1 MTKAATASQPAVPV
15 PAAPTAPARAR
26 VARAGSARASDRGGR
41 TREQILRATLEII
54 AAHGLS
60 GVSHR
65 AIAAKAD
72 VRLSLTSYHFG
83 SLEDLLE
90 AAFDA
95 YHAHTELRRTELV
108 ARVDQQMGQLPTQLT
123 PAVLTAIADT
133 MSDTLAA
140 YIHAGVREHR
150 TDLAVE
156 CSFLFAW
163 NLSPTLRHK
172 VDQHSKGLVQ
182 LAARVFARL
191 DSRAPE
197 VDSAV
202 LLATIRQLEFTQVS
216 TGVVSPVADIKLS
229 LFRLLLGLLLARD
242 TMPPAAPV

>member
-1 MTKAATASQPAVPV
+1 MTKAATATQSAASAS
-15 PAAPTAPARAR
+15 AAPAPARAR
-26 VARAGSARASDRGGR
+26 ATRPGGGSDRGER

-65 AIAAKAD
+65 AIAARAD

-95 YHAHTELRRTELV
+95 YHAHTEQRRTELV
-108 ARVDQQMGQLPTQLT
+108 ATVDQQMGQLPATLT
-123 PAVLTAIADT
+123 PDLLTAIADS
-133 MSDTLAA
+133 MSNTLAA

-163 NLSPTLRHK
+163 NLSPTLRQK

-182 LAARVFARL
+182 LAARVFAQL
-191 DSRAPE
+191 GSRAPE

-216 TGVVSPVADIKLS
+216 TGVVSPPADIKLP
-229 LFRLLLGLLLARD
+229 LFRLLLGLLMARGV
-242 TMPPAAPV
+242 TPPGMPT

>member
-1 MTKAATASQPAVPV
+1 MMKKAATANLQATP
-15 PAAPTAPARAR
+15 APAPPSRAR
-26 VARAGSARASDRGGR
+26 VGRPGGTSDRGER

-65 AIAAKAD
+65 AIAARAD

-83 SLEDLLE
+83 SLEELLE
-90 AAFDA
+90 AAFDT
-95 YHAHTELRRTELV
+95 YHAHTEQRRTALV
-108 ARVDQQMGQLPTQLT
+108 AQVDQQMRQLPAQSSR
-123 PAVLTAIADT
+123 AAMTATAEA
-133 MSDTLAA
+133 MADTLAA

-163 NLSPTLRHK
+163 NLSPALRHK

-182 LAARVFARL
+182 LAARVFAQL
-191 DSRAPE
+191 GSRAPE

-216 TGVVSPVADIKLS
+216 TGEVSAVGDIKLP
-229 LFRLLLGLLLARD
+229 LFRLLLGLLMARD
-242 TMPPAAPV
+242 ATPPGAPA

>member
-1 MTKAATASQPAVPV
+1 MTKAATATQPAVSD
-15 PAAPTAPARAR
+15 PAASAPART
-26 VARAGSARASDRGGR
+26 RAPRSAGASDRGER

-65 AIAAKAD
+65 AIAARAD

-95 YHAHTELRRTELV
+95 YHGHTELRRAELV
-108 ARVDQQMGQLPTQLT
+108 ARVDQQMGQLPAKLT
-123 PAVLTAIADT
+123 PDVLAAIADA

-163 NLSPTLRHK
+163 NLPPALRQK

-182 LAARVFARL
+182 LAARVFAQL
-191 DSRAPE
+191 GSCAPE
-197 VDSAV
+197 GDSAL
-202 LLATIRQLEFTQVS
+202 LLATIRQLEFAQVS
-216 TGVVSPVADIKLS
+216 TGVLSPVADIKLQ
-229 LFRLLLGLLLARD
+229 LFRLLLGLLMVRGTL
-242 TMPPAAPV
+242 PPGTPA

>member
-1 MTKAATASQPAVPV
+1 MTKAATATQPAVST
-15 PAAPTAPARAR
+15 PAAPAAPSR
-26 VARAGSARASDRGGR
+26 ARAGGASDRGGR

-65 AIAAKAD
+65 AIAARAD

-83 SLEDLLE
+83 SLEELLE

-95 YHAHTELRRTELV
+95 YHAHTEQRRTALV
-108 ARVDQQMGQLPTQLT
+108 AQVDQQMGQLPNKLT
-123 PAVLTAIADT
+123 PEVLTAIADT
-133 MSDTLAA
+133 MADTLAA

-163 NLSPTLRHK
+163 NLSPTLRQK

-182 LAARVFARL
+182 LAARVFAQL
-191 DSRAPE
+191 GSRAPE

-216 TGVVSPVADIKLS
+216 TGVVSPVADIKLP
-229 LFRLLLGLLLARD
+229 LFRLLLGLLMARGV
-242 TMPPAAPV
+242 TPIL

>member
-1 MTKAATASQPAVPV
+1 MTKAATATQPAAPV
-15 PAAPTAPARAR
+15 PAAPAPARAR
-26 VARAGSARASDRGGR
+26 AARAGGGSDRGGR

-65 AIAAKAD
+65 AIAARAD

-95 YHAHTELRRTELV
+95 YHAHTEQRRTELV
-108 ARVDQQMGQLPTQLT
+108 ASVDRQMGQLPATLT
-123 PAVLTAIADT
+123 ADVLTAIADS
-133 MSDTLAA
+133 MSNTLAA

-163 NLSPTLRHK
+163 NLSPTLRQK

-182 LAARVFARL
+182 LAARVFAQL
-191 DSRAPE
+191 GSRAPE

-216 TGVVSPVADIKLS
+216 TGVVSPVADIKLP
-229 LFRLLLGLLLARD
+229 LFRLLLGLLMARQV
-242 TMPPAAPV
+242 TPPGLQA

>member
-1 MTKAATASQPAVPV
+1 MTKAATALQPAVHA
-15 PAAPTAPARAR
+15 PAASAAPARAR
-26 VARAGSARASDRGGR
+26 APRAGGASDRGGR

-108 ARVDQQMGQLPTQLT
+108 ARVDQQMGRLPARLT

-133 MSDTLAA
+133 MADTLAA

-182 LAARVFARL
+182 LAARVFAQL
-191 DSRAPE
+191 GSGAPE

-216 TGVVSPVADIKLS
+216 TGVVSPVADIKLA
-229 LFRLLLGLLLARD
+229 LFRLLLGLLLARAI
-242 TMPPAAPV
+242 TPPGAPA